1 MLDYVA
7 SKTVARR
14 SRYHSPL
21 AELFREQVLI
31 AGNVQQTAEN
41 YLSHIARL
49 AEHYRRSPEELT
61 EEQVLDAIVA
71 RVRNVAS
78 E

>member
-7 SKTVARR
+7 SKTVARK

-31 AGNVQQTAEN
+31 AGNVPETAEN

-49 AEHYRRSPEELT
+49 AEYYRTSPEELT
-61 EEQVLDAIVA
+61 
-71 RVRNVAS
+71 
-78 E
+78 